1 MNEVDK
7 LRAQGLDVASVGE
20 ILDGPERDKT
30 PTRFEPARLDG
41 TPPFPEP
48 GIYFGMDDETYHA
61 LPGFSATG
69 VKLMAASPMLFW
81 GKTAWLNA
89 EQAEEKAELEK
100 GKEHLPIGHAYECR
114 ILEGQEAYDRR
125 FVCKPDKPDFGE
137 GVIQGTDAIKA
148 AIMRLEAVPVTRVPT
163 GEEVPDPKAKEPGT
177 MKPVLRAA
185 VKADWIAQLQAL
197 DPAAKIY
204 EALMADFDKTF
215 DAEHAGKLQMP
226 ARVDRRIQ
234 IAARMIERD
243 PGISPYMKG
252 GQVQVVLIWYCPVT
266 GVPMKAKIDKLQI
279 TRIIDMKTLANQRE
293 RSINEAIRWEIGGY
307 HYNVQPSVYFEGAE
321 VVRQMVR
328 EHGAS
333 VIRSV
338 DDPDSLRH
346 DLHEERV
353 AWAMKWAS
361 HRLPDEWGWLF
372 QQKGIAPI
380 TRLVWYPRGGTTKMV
395 TDDIVSAQKRRFR
408 EWSETFGT
416 EPWLDLAD
424 PYMIAD
430 EDIPRQATE
439 I

>member
-1 MNEVDK
+1 MSEVDR

-20 ILDGPERDKT
+20 ILDGPKRDET

-41 TPPFPEP
+41 TPPLPEP

-61 LPGFSATG
+61 LPAFSATG

-81 GKTAWLNA
+81 GKTGWLNA
-89 EQAEEKAELEK
+89 EQAEQRAELEK
-100 GKEHLPIGHAYECR
+100 GKDHLPIGHAYECR

-125 FVCKPDKPDFGE
+125 FVSKPDKPDFGE

-163 GEEVPDPKAKEPGT
+163 GETVPDPKAKEPGGT
-177 MKPVLRAA
+177 KPVLRAA
-185 VKADWIAQLQAL
+185 VKADWIEQLLAL
-197 DPAAKIY
+197 DPEAKIY
-204 EALMADFDKTF
+204 ERLMADFDAKF
-215 DAEHAGKLQMP
+215 EAEHKGKVLMP
-226 ARVDRRIQ
+226 AVVDRRIQ

-243 PGISPYMKG
+243 PGIAPFMKG

-279 TRIIDMKTLANQRE
+279 TRIIDMKTVANQRE
-293 RSINEAIRWEIGGY
+293 RSLGEAIRWEIGGY
-307 HYNVQPSVYFEGAE
+307 HYNVQPSVYFEGAQI
-321 VVRQMVR
+321 VRQMVR
-328 EHGAS
+328 EHAAS
-333 VIRSV
+333 VIWSWDGNEQPASV
-338 DDPDSLRH
+338 
-346 DLHEERV
+346 HEERV
-353 AWAMKWAS
+353 AWALKWAS
-361 HRLPDEWGWLF
+361 HALPDEWGWLF
-372 QQKGIAPI
+372 QQKGIAPV
-380 TRLVWYPRGGTTKMV
+380 TRLVWYPRGGTTKML
-395 TDDIVSAQKRRFR
+395 TDDIVSMQKRRFR